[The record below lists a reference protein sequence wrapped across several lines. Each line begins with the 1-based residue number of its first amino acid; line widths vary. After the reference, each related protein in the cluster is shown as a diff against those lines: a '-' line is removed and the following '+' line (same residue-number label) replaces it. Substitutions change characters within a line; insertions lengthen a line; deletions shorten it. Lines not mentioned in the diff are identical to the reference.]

1 MKNIFAIS
9 TIFLSLFSNAQVI
22 IGDNKGTASNKNS
35 VLLEFAENSSTEK
48 NNKGLILP
56 YVSSLPSLPAG
67 GTILLHTSNN
77 GTESRMKY
85 YNGNQWVDLS
95 TRDADVS
102 KDLEI
107 QKGKVED
114 ASSMVVISD
123 KAIDPQNPVVKG
135 ALVLESS
142 SKAMVL
148 PIVEDVNN
156 IPNPSPGMIVYVKKE
171 NAKRLAVYNGKYW
184 SFWRP

>member
-107 QKGKVED
+107 QKGKVC
-114 ASSMVVISD
+114 AVI
-123 KAIDPQNPVVKG
+123 KLLI
-135 ALVLESS
+135 ALGFLLQFIRERRC
-142 SKAMVL
+142 
-148 PIVEDVNN
+148 IQITFCN
-156 IPNPSPGMIVYVKKE
+156 IIN
-171 NAKRLAVYNGKYW
+171 
-184 SFWRP
+184 

>member
-1 MKNIFAIS
+1 M
-9 TIFLSLFSNAQVI
+9 
-22 IGDNKGTASNKNS
+22 G
-35 VLLEFAENSSTEK
+35 
-48 NNKGLILP
+48 
-56 YVSSLPSLPAG
+56 
-67 GTILLHTSNN
+67 
-77 GTESRMKY
+77 R
-85 YNGNQWVDLS
+85 LS